1 MDRRSINPFFS
12 LRVLF
17 VRCLRFLSKAE
28 TREIPALLWSF
39 LYFFCLLSSYYIL
52 RPLRD
57 EMGIEGGVDRL
68 QWMFSGT
75 FFAMLLAVPLFG
87 WVSARLPRERL
98 LIYVYGFFILNILVF
113 YASFKSGVNPVYGAR
128 AFFIWIS
135 VFNLFVVSVFWS
147 FMADLFTSTQAARL
161 FGFIAAGGS
170 TGAIVGPLI
179 TGLLATSLG
188 PINLL
193 LVSVLFLGIAML
205 CIHRLS
211 RWSDSADRFDANRV
225 PMSVRREKLKAKAR
239 PLGGGVF
246 AGIQAVLS
254 SWYLV
259 GICLFIWLY
268 TTLATF
274 LYFTQ
279 AHLVSLAYNDPA
291 QRTALFA
298 WIDLTVNMLT
308 LLVQLS
314 MTGRIIHAVGLARTL
329 AIVPVLLLIG
339 FFSLGLMP
347 ILPVLICIQV
357 LRRSG
362 NYALARPARE
372 VLFTVVDREAKYKA
386 KNFIDT
392 VVYRGGDAISGW
404 VYVGL
409 QGMGLGISGI
419 AYVALPIT
427 LLWLVTA
434 FKLGLQHTKLSQTL
448 SA

>member
-1 MDRRSINPFFS
+1 MLFASSRAFF
-12 LRVLF
+12 LQG
-17 VRCLRFLSKAE
+17 LRFLSKAE

-39 LYFFCLLSSYYIL
+39 IYFFCLLSSYYIL

-57 EMGIEGGVDRL
+57 EMGIEGGVDQL

-75 FFAMLLAVPLFG
+75 FIAMLLAVPLFG

-98 LIYVYGFFILNILVF
+98 LIFVYGFFILNILLF
-113 YASFKSGVNPVYGAR
+113 FISFRFAEEPVYVAR

-147 FMADLFTSTQAARL
+147 FMADLFSSAQAARL

-179 TGLLATSLG
+179 TASFATSFG
-188 PINLL
+188 PVNLL
-193 LVSVLFLGIAML
+193 LVSAVFLGIAML
-205 CIHRLS
+205 CIQRLS
-211 RWSDSADRFDANRV
+211 RWADAAGSLAATQTSVPAPQGDAQQ
-225 PMSVRREKLKAKAR
+225 A
-239 PLGGGVF
+239 LGGGIF
-246 AGIQAVLS
+246 AGIRAVLS

-279 AHLVSLAYNDPA
+279 AHFVSLAYDDPA

-298 WIDLTVNMLT
+298 WIDLAVNALT
-308 LLVQLS
+308 LLVQLA
-314 MTGRIIHAVGLARTL
+314 MTGRIIHAIGLSRTL
-329 AIVPVLLLIG
+329 ALVPAFLLVGFFTLGMMPVLPILIG
-339 FFSLGLMP
+339 
-347 ILPVLICIQV
+347 IQV

-392 VVYRGGDAISGW
+392 VIYRGGDAISGW
-404 VYVGL
+404 VYVAL
-409 QGMGLGISGI
+409 QGLGLSISGI
-419 AYVALPIT
+419 AYAALPVA
-427 LLWLVTA
+427 LLWLVTG
-434 FKLGLQHTKLSQTL
+434 FKLGLQQQKLSRTMKE
-448 SA
+448 S